1 MTDRIATKR
10 RSNHLVFLFALL
22 LFATVNFQEKTFVLA
37 VLTLNR
43 VISSS
48 SSSAK
53 HHSTLPESN
62 RILSAKL
69 LTLTT
74 ANMPVASK
82 GKELKSSHTIVI
94 IRCEK
99 LYLLSL
105 LFFFFQTAK
114 PQERN
119 PFVKDQNNQELSSNV
134 NWKPARE
141 LLTNKTIPKSEEV
154 KVEKNNVADDLQKL
168 KVISS
173 ISLKG
178 DREPPSSDSTN
189 ETSITASD
197 MINNQDNSM
206 ERKVGYSLTEDQ
218 KEQLLS
224 LLASVNLKKNPF
236 SAGENYQKS
245 EESKTPAEEQP
256 IKPPSPSLYAFP
268 HYDQSKAQMMFN
280 PILPAGRSASPSMHS
295 DVSDNQVPSV
305 PNATFVPI
313 AVPVPSVAPL
323 PMSPFWYMPQGG
335 MMPYPQQGMP
345 PNTCVRNDASATSNP
360 SVMSTDSD
368 LNESSDIDPRPKKT
382 SNVISRFDKSESS
395 KSDIQ
400 QQMRRSSAQ
409 QNSKGSKLP
418 RPIWQ
423 TPIAKSR
430 SNPVESHVN
439 SDVVPQ
445 RVPITNESNE
455 LSEEIKPVRARTPS
469 PSLGRRVSP
478 REATPPRSQTP
489 PVYWSR
495 EGLNLSSNEK
505 PRTRVSTGSS
515 PNWRPTSPS
524 TSQDGRRRSGSSP
537 SGSRPHSPVQRP
549 STHSR
554 PSSPAGSRSNSPV
567 SMLVSKFEQ
576 MSQESV
582 DNSPR
587 ARSNSVTS
595 MISKFG
601 SSSLVPEDRIVKG
614 QFKPNHL
621 ASAPQNAS
629 KTGPLRPSSK
639 RDEAHPASDHA
650 PSISRLGI
658 PTTCRDRARTSE
670 SSDDSGRS
678 SLGSSADPREVQ
690 RSGSDPGSTE
700 SRRSMLSVESRNRL
714 SSSQESID
722 IQNESVVDKSH
733 EPRTRLL
740 EDIGKWTSQ
749 ENIMRDSSSSNA
761 LGNSVQERLI
771 SGLSLIDDY
780 STKKNNVNDK
790 YSSKAMKDR
799 SSSGNVSPSPSRRVS
814 SSTDLRND
822 YLIKSNHTSE
832 NLSKPLETKDGSSN
846 ERIRKSSLDSEPV
859 REKGSPRTK
868 PRNPCF
874 LPEKDS
880 SIQYCDVKS
889 RKDFLWSPAANA
901 HTFEIPVD
909 LAILEATPPTVSSP
923 LSSVG
928 GIDLPHGS
936 HGLSSTFP
944 SSPGS
949 LKDFKPSNYFTN
961 VTFKCGEMEPERDT
975 NCLPKR
981 SSRDS
986 IEGVSPDTVTNK
998 RDASHNYVKR
1008 FERKI
1013 LRSTGD
1019 IENEQP
1025 LSSSAH
1031 GTVEGLNCRDAKT
1044 ADNVSKNSST
1054 LTGNPNINM
1063 DTKVNHGLGSGSSSA
1078 INSSACFSTTQG
1090 SSDDSQSPRTR
1101 SRTDQIGRSKHP
1113 SGDSPSLKDNASP
1126 SRNPP
1131 SLMTL
1136 RKLVSNPV
1144 PQKQNNSQT
1153 RTSRPKR
1160 NSLPTSKPINLLGNR
1175 DSSNLLG
1182 SRPLPKS
1189 SSQTNLSPSQKQDH
1203 KSSSQDNLSVRQTA
1217 SDLFRNFP
1225 GEGSFLDRTRKDNG
1239 DVGKN
1244 NPHSKAVSTNNPHTK
1259 GNDVNS
1265 SSATTK
1271 PANPHQSKERH
1282 GTKERSRESNL
1293 HSSNLHYEAN
1303 KTTNSTSSSSAS
1315 SPLRY
1320 PYIRRGSTPA
1330 KGSSTIKLPPKAASN
1345 PTSPVHPNL
1354 PKEHIELFGAGGA
1367 TYPGNPSGSTNARD
1381 PKREYKESREGQHNP
1396 KTGQQCQSREER
1408 SGLANPSGKDSKPS
1422 LSSVLP
1428 TEYQFSE
1435 HLSSVDTPGDSGL
1448 LYLPSSA
1455 ETLSKGRV
1463 TSGKTNK
1470 RFPSSSSSDSG
1481 LNMSDPDQTQKHSHS
1496 PSPTS
1501 PKFPI
1506 GTSIFYDPREQQNLL
1521 PSPEKRPS
1529 VAVTDPANVALLS
1542 RSVQPDNVS
1551 NTFQTSSAKSNGSSN
1566 KMAPNDNNNF
1576 TNLKGDVS
1584 KITDK
1589 RSVDSSESC
1598 NSQSEKS
1605 REVPSALK
1613 LVALAHTEKS
1623 TSKEFVAAST
1633 PPPDISERASNKSPP
1648 FSSKVDSKELLGQLV
1663 KKVLNSAAAKQGS
1676 SPKASFT
1683 EAAISAVKE
1692 GDKRKSPKGKMFFL
1706 PDETVETVEKEKASR
1721 QGQNPTGSSSNHK
1734 PRMSDSDKASKKKDQ
1749 GLLDSK
1755 ESTTVRNLEEVT
1767 STVSPRSDESSSP
1780 EVREAIFI
1788 LFNFEMRSSMTL
1800 QLVRK
1805 TKRVST

>member
-1 MTDRIATKR
+1 MRNFI
-10 RSNHLVFLFALL
+10 SLFLF
-22 LFATVNFQEKTFVLA
+22 
-37 VLTLNR
+37 
-43 VISSS
+43 S
-48 SSSAK
+48 
-53 HHSTLPESN
+53 
-62 RILSAKL
+62 
-69 LTLTT
+69 
-74 ANMPVASK
+74 
-82 GKELKSSHTIVI
+82 
-94 IRCEK
+94 
-99 LYLLSL
+99 
-105 LFFFFQTAK
+105 QTAK

-119 PFVKDQNNQELSSNV
+119 PFVKDQNNQEPSSNV
-134 NWKPARE
+134 DWKPARE

-154 KVEKNNVADDLQKL
+154 KVEKNSVADDLQKL
-168 KVISS
+168 KLISS

-178 DREPPSSDSTN
+178 DRETPSSDSTN
-189 ETSITASD
+189 EKSITASD
-197 MINNQDNSM
+197 AINNQDNST

-236 SAGENYQKS
+236 SDGENYQKS

-268 HYDQSKAQMMFN
+268 HYDQSKSQMMFN
-280 PILPAGRSASPSMHS
+280 PISPAVRSASPSVHS
-295 DVSDNQVPSV
+295 DLSDNQVPSV

-335 MMPYPQQGMP
+335 MMPYPQQGMCP
-345 PNTCVRNDASATSNP
+345 MPCVRNDASETSNP
-360 SVMSTDSD
+360 SVVSTDSD

-382 SNVISRFDKSESS
+382 SNAISRFDKSESS
-395 KSDIQ
+395 TSDTKQ
-400 QQMRRSSAQ
+400 QTRRSSDQ
-409 QNSKGSKLP
+409 QNSKGSRLP

-430 SNPVESHVN
+430 STPVESHVN
-439 SDVVPQ
+439 SNVVRR
-445 RVPITNESNE
+445 RVPITSKSNE
-455 LSEEIKPVRARTPS
+455 LSEEIKPVRAKTPS

-478 REATPPRSQTP
+478 RVVTPPRSQTP
-489 PVYWSR
+489 PVYWRR

-524 TSQDGRRRSGSSP
+524 TSQDGRRRSSSLP
-537 SGSRPHSPVQRP
+537 SGSRPNSPVQRP
-549 STHSR
+549 STHSG

-587 ARSNSVTS
+587 ARSDSVTS

-614 QFKPNHL
+614 QFKPNL
-621 ASAPQNAS
+621 SASAPQTAS

-639 RDEAHPASDHA
+639 RDEAHLASDHA

-658 PTTCRDRARTSE
+658 STSCRDRARTSE

-700 SRRSMLSVESRNRL
+700 GRQSMLSVESRNRL
-714 SSSQESID
+714 SSSQGNLD
-722 IQNESVVDKSH
+722 IQNESTVDKRL

-740 EDIGKWTSQ
+740 EDIRKWTSQ
-749 ENIMRDSSSSNA
+749 ENIMKDSSSSNA
-761 LGNSVQERLI
+761 LGKSVQERLI

-780 STKKNNVNDK
+780 STKKNNVDDK
-790 YSSKAMKDR
+790 YSSKATKDR
-799 SSSGNVSPSPSRRVS
+799 SSSGNVSSTPSRRVS

-832 NLSKPLETKDGSSN
+832 NLSKPWETKDGSSN
-846 ERIRKSSLDSEPV
+846 ELTRKSSLDSEPV

-874 LPEKDS
+874 HPEKDS

-889 RKDFLWSPAANA
+889 RKDLLWSPATNA
-901 HTFEIPVD
+901 HKFEIPVN

-923 LSSVG
+923 LSSVD
-928 GIDLPHGS
+928 GIDLPHGG
-936 HGLSSTFP
+936 HGLSPTFP

-986 IEGVSPDTVTNK
+986 IEGVSSDTVTNR
-998 RDASHNYVKR
+998 RDASQNYVKR

-1019 IENEQP
+1019 IENEEP
-1025 LSSSAH
+1025 LSSSANR
-1031 GTVEGLNCRDAKT
+1031 TVEGLNCRDAKT
-1044 ADNVSKNSST
+1044 ADNVSKKSST

-1063 DTKVNHGLGSGSSSA
+1063 DTKVNPGLGLGSSSA
-1078 INSSACFSTTQG
+1078 INSSAGLSTTQG

-1113 SGDSPSLKDNASP
+1113 SGDLPSLEDNASP

-1131 SLMTL
+1131 SLTTL
-1136 RKLVSNPV
+1136 RKLVSNSI

-1160 NSLPTSKPINLLGNR
+1160 NSLPTSQPIDLLGNR
-1175 DSSNLLG
+1175 DSSNLPG
-1182 SRPLPKS
+1182 SSPLPKS

-1203 KSSSQDNLSVRQTA
+1203 KSSSQGNLSVRQTA
-1217 SDLFRNFP
+1217 SDFSRKFL
-1225 GEGSFLDRTRKDNG
+1225 GEGSFLDRRKDNG

-1244 NPHSKAVSTNNPHTK
+1244 NPHSKAESTNNPHTK
-1259 GNDVNS
+1259 GNDINS
-1265 SSATTK
+1265 SRANTN
-1271 PANPHQSKERH
+1271 PANPHLSKERH
-1282 GTKERSRESNL
+1282 GTKERSRESIL
-1293 HSSNLHYEAN
+1293 HSSNLHYQAKE
-1303 KTTNSTSSSSAS
+1303 TTSSTSSASAS

-1330 KGSSTIKLPPKAASN
+1330 KGGSTIKLPPKAASN

-1354 PKEHIELFGAGGA
+1354 PKEHAEVFGAAGA
-1367 TYPGNPSGSTNARD
+1367 TYPGFPSGSPNARD
-1381 PKREYKESREGQHNP
+1381 PKREHKELQEGQHNP
-1396 KTGQQCQSREER
+1396 KTGQRCQSREGG
-1408 SGLANPSGKDSKPS
+1408 SGLANPSGKDSKSS

-1435 HLSSVDTPGDSGL
+1435 HLSSVDTPGDSDVL
-1448 LYLPSSA
+1448 CVPSSA
-1455 ETLSKGRV
+1455 ETLSKSRA
-1463 TSGKTNK
+1463 TSGKFTK

-1481 LNMSDPDQTQKHSHS
+1481 LNKSDPDEKHSHL

-1506 GTSIFYDPREQQNLL
+1506 GTSIFYDPREQQNPL
-1521 PSPEKRPS
+1521 PSSEKRPS
-1529 VAVTDPANVALLS
+1529 VVVTDPANVALLS

-1551 NTFQTSSAKSNGSSN
+1551 NTFQTSSAKSDGSPN
-1566 KMAPNDNNNF
+1566 KMVPSDSNEF
-1576 TNLKGDVS
+1576 RNLKGDVT

-1589 RSVDSSESC
+1589 RSVDSSEGC
-1598 NSQSEKS
+1598 NSHSEKS
-1605 REVPSALK
+1605 REVPSAVK
-1613 LVALAHTEKS
+1613 LAVLAHTGKS

-1633 PPPDISERASNKSPP
+1633 PPPDISGRASNKSPP
-1648 FSSKVDSKELLGQLV
+1648 SSSKVDSKELLGQLV

-1683 EAAISAVKE
+1683 EAAISAAKE
-1692 GDKRKSPKGKMFFL
+1692 GDKGKSPKGKMFFL
-1706 PDETVETVEKEKASR
+1706 PDEMIETVEKEKASR
-1721 QGQNPTGSSSNHK
+1721 HGHNPTGSSSKHK
-1734 PRMSDSDKASKKKDQ
+1734 PRLSDSDKASKKQDQ

-1767 STVSPRSDESSSP
+1767 STDSPRSDESSSP
-1780 EVREAIFI
+1780 EVREAIF
-1788 LFNFEMRSSMTL
+1788 NFEMRGTMTL

-1805 TKRVST
+1805 TKCVGT